1 MVILIKTVQL
11 LLSLSIL
18 VIIHEFGHYA
28 FARLFKTR
36 VEKFYLFFN
45 PWFSL
50 FKYKKGDT
58 EYGIGWIPL
67 GGYVKISGM
76 IDESMD
82 KEQMKQPPQ
91 PWEFRSK
98 KAWQRLLIMIG
109 GVLMNFVL
117 AALIYIGILF
127 TWGNTYLPTENMK
140 YGITADILAQEIGFR
155 NGDKLVSV
163 NGKTYESFQ
172 ENLVEILLSKE
183 RNVQVERDGNPIT
196 ISINNSQI
204 GKVLANKQL
213 FIDVRQEFI
222 VDTVV
227 PDRGAYKAGI
237 QKGDKLIALNDS
249 SMICYDQYLTYFK
262 THKNSSAIITVKR
275 SGTMVLLP
283 VQIDS
288 SGLIGVGNVPYAGL
302 ELKHENY
309 SLFSS
314 IPAGISKGMKEVKN
328 YLRQFKLIFNPEIK
342 GHEKIGS
349 FIAIGNMF
357 APVWD
362 WKSFWGLTAF
372 LSIILGVINIFPIPA
387 LDGGHVMFVLYE
399 IISGR
404 KPSDKF
410 LEYAQIV
417 GFVILLALIIFA
429 LRNDV
434 INYIL

>member
-1 MVILIKTVQL
+1 
-11 LLSLSIL
+11 
-18 VIIHEFGHYA
+18 
-28 FARLFKTR
+28 
-36 VEKFYLFFN
+36 
-45 PWFSL
+45 
-50 FKYKKGDT
+50 
-58 EYGIGWIPL
+58 
-67 GGYVKISGM
+67 
-76 IDESMD
+76 
-82 KEQMKQPPQ
+82 
-91 PWEFRSK
+91 
-98 KAWQRLLIMIG
+98 
-109 GVLMNFVL
+109 
-117 AALIYIGILF
+117 
-127 TWGNTYLPTENMK
+127 
-140 YGITADILAQEIGFR
+140 
-155 NGDKLVSV
+155 
-163 NGKTYESFQ
+163 
-172 ENLVEILLSKE
+172 VEILLSKE
-183 RNVQVERDGNPIT
+183 RNVEVKRDGNPIT
-196 ISINNSQI
+196 ISISNNQI

-222 VDTVV
+222 VNNVL
-227 PDRGAYKAGI
+227 PERGAYKAGI
-237 QKGDKLIALNDS
+237 QTGDKLIALNDS
-249 SMICYDQYLTYFK
+249 SMIFYDQYQKHFR
-262 THKNSSAIITVKR
+262 THKNSTANITVER
-275 SGTMVLLP
+275 SGAHVILP

-288 SGLIGVGNVPYAGL
+288 LGLIGVSYVPFAGL

-314 IPAGISKGMKEVKN
+314 IPAGISRGMKEVKN

-429 LRNDV
+429 LRNDF

>member
-1 MVILIKTVQL
+1 MVILIKAVQL

-18 VIIHEFGHYA
+18 VIIHEFGHFA

-50 FKYKKGDT
+50 FKYKKGET

-117 AALIYIGILF
+117 AALIYIAVLF
-127 TWGNTYLPTENMK
+127 TWGNDYLPVQNMK
-140 YGITADILAQEIGFR
+140 YGITADTLAYEIGFR
-155 NGDKLVSV
+155 NGDNIISV

-172 ENLVEILLSKE
+172 ENLIEILLSKE
-183 RNVQVERDGNPIT
+183 RNIQVERDNNPFT
-196 ISINNSQI
+196 VLISNRQI
-204 GKVLANKQL
+204 GKVLANKDL
-213 FIDVRQEFI
+213 FIKPRHEFI
-222 VDTVV
+222 IDTVV
-227 PDRGAYKAGI
+227 PERGAFQAGI

-249 SMICYDQYLTYFK
+249 SMIFYDQYQKYFK
-262 THKNSSAIITVKR
+262 THKNSTASITVER
-275 SGTMVLLP
+275 SGSRVTLP

-288 SGLIGVGNVPYAGL
+288 LGLIGVGYEPFAGL
-302 ELKHENY
+302 ELKHDDY

-314 IPAGISKGMKEVKN
+314 IPAGITKGIKEVKN

-362 WKSFWGLTAF
+362 WQSFWTLTAF

-429 LRNDV
+429 LRNDF
-434 INYIL
+434 INYIW